1 MTEYNQSFPGRRKLL
16 LIDCDDR
23 TQQMLT
29 KSIRRLGMEALSA
42 DSAAQNLDESILAV
56 LVEIDELQSQE
67 ILNQARNQGLPI
79 IALSRHETLSQIQ
92 SAIRVGATAM
102 LNRPLTQS
110 SVYTTL
116 MMASNLREQINALKA
131 ENSRQSLQIQARPQI
146 AKAVARLMTDLKI
159 DEHDAFDRIRTL
171 SMELNISIE
180 AICSDIEQIEPT
192 IGIRN

>member
-1 MTEYNQSFPGRRKLL
+1 MTENNQSFPGRRKLL

-56 LVEIDELQSQE
+56 IVEIDELQSQE

-180 AICSDIEQIEPT
+180 AICSDIEQIEPS
-192 IGIRN
+192 IEIRN

>member
-1 MTEYNQSFPGRRKLL
+1 MTENNQSFPGRRKLL

-56 LVEIDELQSQE
+56 IVEIDELQSQE

-92 SAIRVGATAM
+92 NAIRVGATAM

-180 AICSDIEQIEPT
+180 AICSDIKQIEPT
-192 IGIRN
+192 IEIRN

>member
-56 LVEIDELQSQE
+56 IVEIDELQSQE
-67 ILNQARNQGLPI
+67 ILYQARNQGLPI

>member
-1 MTEYNQSFPGRRKLL
+1 MTERNQSFSSRRKLL

-29 KSIRRLGMEALSA
+29 KSIRRLGMEATSA
-42 DSAAQNLDESILAV
+42 DPDAQNLDENILAV
-56 LVEIDELQSQE
+56 IVEIDELQSQK
-67 ILNQARNQGLPI
+67 ILNQARKQALPI

-116 MMASNLREQINALKA
+116 MMASNLKERINALEA
-131 ENSRQSLQIQARPQI
+131 ENSRQSLQLQARPQI

-180 AICSDIEQIEPT
+180 AICADIEQMEPT
-192 IGIRN
+192 IGVRK

>member
-56 LVEIDELQSQE
+56 IVEIDELQSQE

-180 AICSDIEQIEPT
+180 TICTDIEQIEPT

>member
-1 MTEYNQSFPGRRKLL
+1 MTENNQSFPGRRKLL

-56 LVEIDELQSQE
+56 IVEIDDLQSQE

-180 AICSDIEQIEPT
+180 AICSDIEQIEPS
-192 IGIRN
+192 IEIRN

>member
-1 MTEYNQSFPGRRKLL
+1 MTENNQSFPGRRKLL

-56 LVEIDELQSQE
+56 IVEIDELQSQE

-159 DEHDAFDRIRTL
+159 DEHDAFDRIRSL

-192 IGIRN
+192 IEIRN

>member
-1 MTEYNQSFPGRRKLL
+1 MTENNQSFPGRRKLL

-56 LVEIDELQSQE
+56 IVEIDELQSQE
-67 ILNQARNQGLPI
+67 ILNQARDQGLPI

-180 AICSDIEQIEPT
+180 AISSDIEQIEPT
-192 IGIRN
+192 IEIRN

>member
-56 LVEIDELQSQE
+56 IVEIDELQSQE

>member
-1 MTEYNQSFPGRRKLL
+1 MTENNQSFPGRRKLL

-23 TQQMLT
+23 TEQMLT

-42 DSAAQNLDESILAV
+42 DPAARNLDENILAV
-56 LVEIDELQSQE
+56 IVEIDEMQSKE
-67 ILNQARNQGLPI
+67 ILNQARNRGLPI

-116 MMASNLREQINALKA
+116 MMASSLRAQINALKA

-146 AKAVARLMTDLKI
+146 AKAVARLMTDLEI

-192 IGIRN
+192 IEIRN

>member
-1 MTEYNQSFPGRRKLL
+1 MTENNQSFPGRRKLL

-56 LVEIDELQSQE
+56 IVEIDDLQSQE